1 MTVYL
6 VTTGTYSDYQV
17 RGIFSTMEKAKSF
30 ADIFDDDNDIEACD
44 NDIEAC
50 EVDIEACEVDRT
62 DICIDKEYPFCVNI
76 DDNDEEAYF
85 SEDDVKLCKQK
96 AMYFFCGYSCGS
108 DINFYRVYLYAKD
121 RESAIKIAK
130 ERHMQ
135 FLALNMYKDHKCINF
150 ITKEEI
156 K

>member
-30 ADIFDDDNDIEACD
+30 ADIFEDDNDIEACV
-44 NDIEAC
+44 I
-50 EVDIEACEVDRT
+50 DRT
-62 DICIDKEYPFCVNI
+62 DLCIDKEYPFCVNI

-96 AMYFFCGYSCGS
+96 AMYFLGS

-135 FLALNMYKDHKCINF
+135 FLALNMYKDHICINF
-150 ITKEEI
+150 ITKE
-156 K
+156 KVK

>member
-6 VTTGTYSDYQV
+6 VTTGTYSDYTV
-17 RGIFSTMEKAKSF
+17 RGIFSTMEKAESF
-30 ADIFDDDNDIEACD
+30 ANIFEDYN
-44 NDIEAC
+44 
-50 EVDIEACEVDRT
+50 DIEACEVDRT
-62 DICIDKEYPFCVNI
+62 DVCIDKEYPFCVNI
-76 DDNDEEAYF
+76 ENNNENAYF
-85 SEDDVKLCKQK
+85 DEDDVKLCKQK
-96 AMYFFCGYSCGS
+96 AMYFFGS

-150 ITKEEI
+150 ITKEEV

>member
-1 MTVYL
+1 MIVYL

-17 RGIFSTMEKAKSF
+17 RGIFSTMEKAESF
-30 ADIFDDDNDIEACD
+30 SNIFEDYN
-44 NDIEAC
+44 
-50 EVDIEACEVDRT
+50 DIEACEVDRT

-135 FLALNMYKDHKCINF
+135 FLALNMYKDHKYINF